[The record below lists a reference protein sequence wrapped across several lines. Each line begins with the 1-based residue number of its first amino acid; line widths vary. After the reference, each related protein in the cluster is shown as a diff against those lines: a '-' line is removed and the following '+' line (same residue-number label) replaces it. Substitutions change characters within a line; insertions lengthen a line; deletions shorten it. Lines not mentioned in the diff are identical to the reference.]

1 MRDDTGRE
9 PVRAVTIADVL
20 ELPVITAGQ
29 PEVLAGEA
37 RLSRAV
43 RWVHVTELLDP
54 ASFLEG
60 GELILT
66 TGMPQVD
73 DPALVRDYVDQL
85 ADIEAAGLVFE
96 LGRRYQ
102 RAPDALVH
110 ACRDRDLP
118 LIVLGRGV
126 RFIEITQTVHA
137 LILDAQG
144 ELLRRSQ
151 RINDTFSALTLRG
164 ASAGEIAEAAAELT
178 GCPVVVENLVHQA
191 VICAPAG
198 RPVGRVLSAWPRRSH
213 ATPTPDATAPSGPEE
228 WLVMPLERNGG
239 RWGRLILLPDE
250 TDPVTGPEH
259 VMVLDRT
266 AATLNLTR
274 LSGYARWEREAH
286 RTALRDLVDRR
297 FRTPTDARHR
307 AESLGLPVT
316 GHRLMALLIRHDTE
330 AIAFRPASGTASGW
344 APGKA
349 TGGAPGKAS
358 GRAAGV
364 ASGSAPGKT
373 SGPSAGAATGPA
385 PDAGVG
391 APAGAGGGAADRD
404 AFGDRLAAH
413 LAASGVRAIVGA
425 TGPGVTGVL
434 IALARTTAWQPVAH
448 RIGRFAAE
456 ELGPDAVVA
465 AGSGVADLADVARSF
480 HEARQVID
488 AIRPGTARRPVHT
501 QADIGLP
508 ELLYALRDDPRV
520 QGYVQRQLGRLT
532 EHDARHGG
540 DLLGTLRHYLA
551 ETGNISAA
559 AKRSGLSRQAFYQRI
574 RTIERICGADL
585 SDGAHRTQL
594 HVALTALDA
603 LSSPED

>member
-1 MRDDTGRE
+1 MRDN
-9 PVRAVTIADVL
+9 PVRSVTIADVL
-20 ELPVITAGQ
+20 ALPVITAGQ
-29 PEVLAGEA
+29 PEVLAGEGRLA
-37 RLSRAV
+37 RPV

-60 GELILT
+60 GELMLT

-85 ADIEAAGLVFE
+85 ADVGAAGLVFE

-102 RAPDALVH
+102 RAPDALIH

-151 RINDTFSALTLRG
+151 GINDAFSALTLRG
-164 ASAGEIAEAAAELT
+164 APAQEIAEAAAELT
-178 GCPVVVENLVHQA
+178 GCPIVVENLVNQA
-191 VICAPAG
+191 VICVPAG
-198 RPVGRVLSAWPRRSH
+198 RPVGQVLTAWPRRSH
-213 ATPTPDATAPSGPEE
+213 ATPTPDATGASGPEE
-228 WLVMPLERNGG
+228 WLVTPLERNGG
-239 RWGRLILLPDE
+239 RWGRLILVPDE

-259 VMVLDRT
+259 VMVLDR
-266 AATLNLTR
+266 AAAALNLTR

-286 RTALRDLVDRR
+286 RTALRDLVDGR
-297 FRTPTDARHR
+297 FRTATDARHR
-307 AESLGLPVT
+307 AEALGLPTT
-316 GHRLMALLIRHDTE
+316 GHRLLALLIRGGDE
-330 AIAFRPASGTASGW
+330 AFA
-344 APGKA
+344 
-349 TGGAPGKAS
+349 
-358 GRAAGV
+358 
-364 ASGSAPGKT
+364 
-373 SGPSAGAATGPA
+373 
-385 PDAGVG
+385 
-391 APAGAGGGAADRD
+391 
-404 AFGDRLAAH
+404 DRLAAQ

-425 TGPGVTGVL
+425 TAADVTGVL

-448 RIGRFAAE
+448 RIGRFATE
-456 ELGPDAVVA
+456 ELGPGTVVA
-465 AGSGVADLADVARSF
+465 AGPGVADLADVARSF
-480 HEARQVID
+480 HEAQQVID
-488 AIRPGTARRPVHT
+488 AIRPGTSHRPVHT

-520 QGYVQRQLGRLT
+520 QSYVRRRLGRLT

-540 DLLGTLRHYLA
+540 DLLTTLRHYLT

-559 AKRSGLSRQAFYQRI
+559 AKRGGLSRQAFYQRI
-574 RTIERICGADL
+574 RTIERISGADL
-585 SDGAHRTQL
+585 SNAADRTQL

-603 LSSPED
+603 LTDPD